1 MWERGERERL
11 VREDSEQQEKTW
23 IKEQDKTINNKSS
36 STFNDTILNFE
47 QIFTVAE
54 RDKFKNRD
62 LKRTNTIDKFDE
74 IFDSM
79 DISQKTDSADSSE
92 QSIEDKDGDL
102 TEDNAENDETIK
114 SEENSI
120 IEAAKVLE
128 DLADEISKELDTQI
142 FQDEEVE
149 TESKLEQDS
158 SEDESLPA
166 EIEIDE
172 DTVVCEEINQLETSE
187 ESETEEQVCQAAVC
201 DGLAS
206 SIPVEPVESSEADV
220 VEPARSSESESDS
233 GFETAESARRFS
245 RSSSGSPVAMLA
257 RLERMVMMM
266 IK

>member
-102 TEDNAENDETIK
+102 TEDDAENDETIK

-128 DLADEISKELDTQI
+128 DDIFKELDTQI
-142 FQDEEVE
+142 FQDEEVK

-172 DTVVCEEINQLETSE
+172 DTVVCEEIDQLETSE

-233 GFETAESARRFS
+233 GFDTAESARRFS